1 MGKTFLAKSVGAC
14 NPFGFKKRQKKTMA
28 KEAIEV
34 DTLRLHEKDTGSA
47 DVQIALLT
55 KRINELTEHL
65 KGHIKDHASRRGLL
79 KLVAQRR
86 SLLDYLK
93 DTASDRY
100 HTVVEKLGLRK

>member
-1 MGKTFLAKSVGAC
+1 
-14 NPFGFKKRQKKTMA
+14 MA
-28 KEAIEV
+28 KEGIEV
-34 DTLRLHEKDTGSA
+34 ENLRLHEKDTGSA

-65 KGHIKDHASRRGLL
+65 KGHVKDHASRRGLL

-93 DTASDRY
+93 NTASDRY
-100 HTVVEKLGLRK
+100 LTVVEKLGLRRYKIFGSPAVHDGAFR